1 MPRTAAQDIGGAH
14 VAAFL
19 DMLAHAEIGRSLL
32 AKSDDGY
39 NVLVGG
45 TLFDSYAHH
54 PNKSVLLPKYKD
66 KHGKPLRSTAAGR
79 YQFLFWVWDD
89 VASVL
94 RLPDFGP
101 ASQDRA
107 AVLLIRRAI
116 AYDVIRRGEITR
128 AINLCRNTW
137 ASLPG
142 APYGQPTKALNELLA
157 VYEAALERYL

>member
-54 PNKSVLLPKYKD
+54 PNKSVMLPKYKD
-66 KHGKPLRSTAAGR
+66 KQGRPLWSTAAGR

-89 VASVL
+89 VSGVL
-94 RLPDFGP
+94 RLSNFSPE
-101 ASQDRA
+101 SQDRA
-107 AVLLIRRAI
+107 AVLLLRRAK
-116 AYDVIRRGEITR
+116 AYDVIRQGDVMRGIE
-128 AINLCRNTW
+128 LCKRTW

-142 APYGQPTKALNELLA
+142 AGYGQPEKKFSELLKA
-157 VYEAALERYL
+157 YRDALEKYQ